1 MATGTTTGPNPNAA
15 ERQGQVIQHHQ
26 NFRWRNFVELRD
38 GDEWITASI
47 HETHRFRHQSIA
59 VVRRERAP
67 LGRFLPAYSKLGGK
81 MIDHHEADVV
91 ARAAICW
98 SEIPQA

>member
-47 HETHRFRHQSIA
+47 HETHRFRQQSIA
-59 VVRRERAP
+59 VFRRERAP
-67 LGRFLPAYSKLGGK
+67 LGRSLPASSTLSGK
-81 MIDHHEADVV
+81 MIDHHEPAVV
-91 ARAAICW
+91 ARACRFW
-98 SEIPQA
+98 SGFP